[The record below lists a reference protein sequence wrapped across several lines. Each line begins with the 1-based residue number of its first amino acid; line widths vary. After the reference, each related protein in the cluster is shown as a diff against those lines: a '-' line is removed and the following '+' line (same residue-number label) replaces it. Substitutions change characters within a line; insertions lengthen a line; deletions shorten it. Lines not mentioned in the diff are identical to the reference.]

1 MALDIN
7 PGPYGDM
14 LYPGPLNY
22 RVQGGMGD
30 EGISI
35 TDPRLFYG
43 NERPYSNESEY
54 AYRGLDM
61 SYTFANEL
69 TVPTETHGLNLLK
82 RAAYWLHYREMEVS
96 YGSGPAYIER
106 ESYYAYTEDILFVNY
121 HEGDDTVGDGYRAEY
136 VPKAFGG
143 TFGAALRYR
152 FNHHLDYIQGKCS
165 YRGPRSLYCI
175 CVTIPEKISIMEKLC
190 WESMLGANSYYQ
202 CMKMREVMSNPAKYG
217 LEGTQASASALLI
230 KQTATVEV
238 NGRRFLDEP
247 ENGNA

>member
-22 RVQGGMGD
+22 RVQGGTGD
-30 EGISI
+30 EGIGIS
-35 TDPRLFYG
+35 DPERFYRD
-43 NERPYSNESEY
+43 ERRYSNESEY
-54 AYRGLDM
+54 AYYGSDM

-69 TVPTETHGLNLLK
+69 ISPTEKHGFDLLQ
-82 RAAYWLHYREMEVS
+82 RAAYWLHVRDMRVS
-96 YGSGPAYIER
+96 AGSGPVYIEQ

-121 HEGDDTVGDGYRAEY
+121 HEGDDTVRDGYRAEY

-175 CVTIPEKISIMEKLC
+175 CVAIPEKISIMEKLC

-202 CMKMREVMSNPAKYG
+202 CMKMREVMSNPSKYG
-217 LEGTQASASALLI
+217 INGTQASASALLL
-230 KQTATVEV
+230 KQTAAVDI
-238 NGRRFLDEP
+238 NNRRFQP
-247 ENGNA
+247 EQGNQSV